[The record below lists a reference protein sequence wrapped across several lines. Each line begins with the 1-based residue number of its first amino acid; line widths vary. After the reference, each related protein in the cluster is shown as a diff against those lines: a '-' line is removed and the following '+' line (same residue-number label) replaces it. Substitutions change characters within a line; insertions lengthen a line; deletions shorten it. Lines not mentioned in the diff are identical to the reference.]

1 MNDILREFV
10 STSSDEDENQMYDE
24 VNEYMKMKVNYQ
36 KGENI
41 LLWWKKHSSIF
52 PQLYRLALL
61 LLSIPASSTTS
72 ERVFSRDGQVKSKM
86 T

>member
-1 MNDILREFV
+1 VDDILREFV

-41 LLWWKKHSSIF
+41 LL
-52 PQLYRLALL
+52 
-61 LLSIPASSTTS
+61 
-72 ERVFSRDGQVKSKM
+72 
-86 T
+86 